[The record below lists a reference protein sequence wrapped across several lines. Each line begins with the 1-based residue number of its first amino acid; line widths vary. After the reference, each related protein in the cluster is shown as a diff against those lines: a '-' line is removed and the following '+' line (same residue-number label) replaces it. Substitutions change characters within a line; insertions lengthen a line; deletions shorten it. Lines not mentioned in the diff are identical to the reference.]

1 MIQTLTTR
9 DPEETEAIGFRW
21 GEEAAPGWIFGL
33 KGDLGAGKTQLVKG
47 IARGLGIAARV
58 LSPTFALVHQYVD
71 GRLPL
76 YHIDLYRLENEAAIR
91 SAGLDQFV
99 FQRTGVT
106 VIEWIERWPMLSDLQ
121 SIAKQG
127 PGLYRHAELTQ
138 VTEFERRI
146 ESEDFGA

>member
-1 MIQTLTTR
+1 MSKGMHILINREATDLHAPGMIHTLTTH
-9 DPEETEAIGFRW
+9 DPEETESVGFLW
-21 GEEAAPGWIFGL
+21 GKEASPGWIFGL

-58 LSPTFALVHQYVD
+58 LSPTFALIHQYLD

-99 FQRTGVT
+99 FQRAGV
-106 VIEWIERWPMLSDLQ
+106 
-121 SIAKQG
+121 
-127 PGLYRHAELTQ
+127 
-138 VTEFERRI
+138 
-146 ESEDFGA
+146 